1 MEQARENV
9 ERILLKLW
17 REGRADVFSDRAG
30 KVAAL
35 LPEVGYLR
43 RLGDDLAWRLR
54 EQDDEAAARW
64 REQVE
69 AIVEATAGAVRIH
82 DGDGDDDGTSRLLVE
97 TAKL

>member
-30 KVAAL
+30 KVVAL

-43 RLGDDLAWRLR
+43 RLGDELSWRLR
-54 EQDDEAAARW
+54 EQVRLHSAPLLLLK
-64 REQVE
+64 
-69 AIVEATAGAVRIH
+69 AILSSQYASISPFFNH
-82 DGDGDDDGTSRLLVE
+82 SPLFC
-97 TAKL
+97 